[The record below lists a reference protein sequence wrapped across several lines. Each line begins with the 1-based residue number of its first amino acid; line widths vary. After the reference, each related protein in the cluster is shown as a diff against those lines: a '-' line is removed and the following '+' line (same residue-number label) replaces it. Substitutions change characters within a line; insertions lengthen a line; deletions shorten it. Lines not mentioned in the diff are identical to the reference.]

1 MLKVYQSLLD
11 APLALTDEAKLV
23 VYPIIAKMLSG
34 ELVGDTNE
42 DHGSD
47 PNKIEG
53 SLYVTEE
60 MQTYYYGSDNFNV
73 DGVAVY
79 NVDGI
84 INSRNSYWDVS
95 STRALKRVAFEN
107 ENNENVLAHVFHVRS
122 GGGDATELKQTV
134 DFLDKTLKKPRL
146 TIITGSGGSMGF
158 GLFCW
163 TDKVYAST
171 ETDRVG
177 SIGIVATLRDDTEMQ
192 KRMGIKLIEIKG
204 EQAENKNAEAIS
216 AINGDIK
223 PYQDAFVSPVNEA
236 FINLIKKY
244 RPATIGHPIVFTG
257 QTFLAKDGLGNGLLD
272 GIKSYED
279 VIAEAFV
286 KGKAYKAKQQ
296 TKTNVISPSQ
306 INPSMKIFGIE
317 FNPTKTETGVTISGE
332 PWAQIEAKLN
342 EQNKA
347 EAEAS
352 LEAKMEEKLAA
363 IEQKYAATLD
373 AAQKEIAD
381 LKAWQT
387 GNPATAPAAVNNPP
401 VAETT
406 ETPKSPWEEFNA
418 TVAKDFIT
426 GGLL

>member
-11 APLALTDEAKLV
+11 APLALTDEAKLL

-34 ELVGDTNE
+34 ELMSEATDT
-42 DHGSD
+42 HGSD
-47 PNKIEG
+47 PSKIEG

-60 MQTYYYGSDNFNV
+60 MQTYNYGSDNFNT

-79 NVDGI
+79 MVEGI
-84 INSRNSYWDVS
+84 INSRNSYYDVS
-95 STRALKRVAFEN
+95 STRALKRVSFEN

-134 DFLDKTLKKPRL
+134 DFLSETLKKPSL
-146 TIITGSGGSMGF
+146 TIITGSGGSMGY

-192 KRMGIKLIEIKG
+192 KRMGMKLIEIKG
-204 EQAENKNAEAIS
+204 EQAGNKNAEAIA
-216 AINGDIK
+216 AIGGDTK

-236 FINLIKKY
+236 FINLIKKH
-244 RPATIGHPIVFTG
+244 RPATIGQETVFTG
-257 QTFLAKDGLGNGLLD
+257 QTFLAKDGLKNGLLD
-272 GIKSYED
+272 GIKSYES

-286 KGKAYKAKQQ
+286 KGKAHKAKQ
-296 TKTNVISPSQ
+296 TKNIVISPNQS
-306 INPSMKIFGIE
+306 PSMKIFGIE
-317 FNPTKTETGVTISGE
+317 FNPTKTDTGVTISGE
-332 PWAQIEAKLN
+332 QWAQIEAKLN

-347 EAEAS
+347 DAEAN

-387 GNPATAPAAVNNPP
+387 GNPATAPAAVNPP
-401 VAETT
+401 AAAETV
-406 ETPKSPWEEFNA
+406 EAKKPWEDFNA
-418 TVAKDFIT
+418 TTAKDFIS